1 MKNETIISN
10 LIKHL
15 DVSHTSEILLK
26 LINYGNN
33 DDSFDS
39 DHLTERKALL

>member
-33 DDSFDS
+33 DDGFDS
-39 DHLTERKALL
+39 EYLTERRTLL